1 MQINW
6 QVSMW
11 GQHWHLIDWSS
22 SHSISQLPDCFL
34 FSLHSTWFFFLKDHT
49 VLIKLGHKTHPVNIR
64 RQFSDF
70 IFMKMVLTESNR
82 SNVITNPCDR
92 FCIVT
97 SRFCTKQDYS
107 FIFFKSCITQTHT
120 MNTFKHK
127 QYRVWEWVGSEFF
140 SKIL

>member
-1 MQINW
+1 MICCANQLTGFYVRATLAFNR
-6 QVSMW
+6 
-11 GQHWHLIDWSS
+11 LIKQSFNL
-22 SHSISQLPDCFL
+22 SIARL
-34 FSLHSTWFFFLKDHT
+34 FFVFSPLNLIFFLKDHT

-127 QYRVWEWVGSEFF
+127 QYRVWE
-140 SKIL
+140 